1 MSLDS
6 CSTFTVS
13 HDHHLPLA
21 LPPSPMPFSSFVLS
35 NTWEVTENWR
45 FFFNSDLVNHEFTDK
60 KYIIQLRTKD
70 GGDNSTN
77 R

>member
-1 MSLDS
+1 
-6 CSTFTVS
+6 
-13 HDHHLPLA
+13 
-21 LPPSPMPFSSFVLS
+21 MPFSSFVLS